1 MNLEKRKKILVAPL
15 NSGLGHATR
24 CIPIIEALDNHGF
37 EPIMASDGAALLLL
51 KKEFPQHKA
60 LELPA
65 YQMEYAK
72 AHSLFNVRHLMRLG
86 KMFAKITHEHKMV
99 RDCVQQMGISGI
111 ISDSRPGV
119 YYNGVP
125 SVIITHH
132 LNIISGDL
140 PGLATRIQQSFIK
153 KYRECWIPDVQ
164 ASLNLS
170 GKLGHSD
177 DITIESVRYM
187 GTLSRLHKTGT
198 GKKYDLAVLLTIDG
212 EHCLQLEE
220 KLKELLLS
228 FKGNVIFIRGVIE
241 PEQSITQQGNVTYY
255 NFMKSDELEEVLN
268 NSSLV
273 LARPSY
279 SNIMDLSKLCKK
291 VLFIPIPGNEEQLYL
306 AKKLKKAGLT
316 PYSHQKNF
324 RLADIEKADIYKGLR
339 DINGLAKW
347 KDLFSLFEGK

>member
-37 EPIMASDGAALLLL
+37 EPIIASDGAALLLL

-60 LELPA
+60 IELPA

-72 AHSLFNVRHLMRLG
+72 AHSLFNPRHLMRLG
-86 KMFAKITHEHKMV
+86 RMFAKITHEHKLV
-99 RDCVQQMGISGI
+99 RACVKQMGISGI
-111 ISDSRPGV
+111 ISDSRPGA

-125 SVIITHH
+125 SVIITHQ

-140 PGLATRIQQSFIK
+140 PGLATHMQQTFIK

-177 DITIESVRYM
+177 DTIEGIRYM

-212 EHCLQLEE
+212 EHCVQLEK
-220 KLKELLLS
+220 KLKEQLTY
-228 FKGNVIFIRGVIE
+228 FKGSIIFIRGVIE
-241 PEQSITQQGNVTYY
+241 PEQLIMQQGNITYY

-268 NSSLV
+268 NSTIV

-279 SNIMDLSKLCKK
+279 SNIMDLSKLCKR
-291 VLFIPIPGNEEQLYL
+291 VLFIPIPGNDEQLYL

-316 PYSHQKNF
+316 PYAHQKGF
-324 RLADIEKADIYKGLR
+324 KIEDLEKAQMYKGLR

>member
-1 MNLEKRKKILVAPL
+1 VNLEKRKKILVAPL

-37 EPIMASDGAALLLL
+37 EPIIASDGAALLLL

-60 LELPA
+60 FELPA
-65 YQMEYAK
+65 YQIEYTK
-72 AHSLFNVRHLMRLG
+72 EHSLFNLRHIMRLC
-86 KMFAKITHEHKMV
+86 KMFAKITHEHKMIRSRV
-99 RDCVQQMGISGI
+99 HEMGINGI
-111 ISDSRPGV
+111 ISDSRPGA

-125 SVIITHH
+125 SVIITHQ
-132 LNIISGDL
+132 LNIIAGDL
-140 PGLATRIQQSFIK
+140 PALATRIQQGFIK

-170 GKLGHSD
+170 GKLGHID
-177 DITIESVRYM
+177 NLTTGMRYM
-187 GTLSRLHKTGT
+187 GTLSRLHKTGSS
-198 GKKYDLAVLLTIDG
+198 KKYDLAVLLTVDG
-212 EHCLQLEE
+212 EHCIQLEE
-220 KLKELLLS
+220 KLNYLLKDFNGS
-228 FKGNVIFIRGVIE
+228 IIFIRGVIE
-241 PEQSITQQGNVTYY
+241 PEQVITQQGNISYY

-291 VLFIPIPGNEEQLYL
+291 AFFIPIPGNEEQLYL

-316 PYSHQKNF
+316 PYAHQKSF
-324 RLADIEKADIYKGLR
+324 RLGDLEKASIYKGLR